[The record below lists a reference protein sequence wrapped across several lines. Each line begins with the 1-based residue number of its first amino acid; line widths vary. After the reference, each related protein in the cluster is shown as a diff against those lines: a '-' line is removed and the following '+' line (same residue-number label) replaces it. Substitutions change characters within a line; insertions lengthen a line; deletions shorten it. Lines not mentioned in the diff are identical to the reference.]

1 MRDAAF
7 RKSLEE
13 GTFDRRDAPWL
24 HLYNWYDYIG
34 SLVKQHLV
42 PEESVM
48 DVFSW
53 VMVQDWERG
62 EDLVAVTRRTGGE
75 GIWENFEYL
84 VVRSRRCLKVNRGG
98 RYPRNVPR
106 IPLAGRWLAVDHPA

>member
-1 MRDAAF
+1 
-7 RKSLEE
+7 
-13 GTFDRRDAPWL
+13 
-24 HLYNWYDYIG
+24 
-34 SLVKQHLV
+34 
-42 PEESVM
+42 M

-62 EDLVAVTRRTGGE
+62 QDIIAVSRRLGGP

-84 VVRSRRCLKVNRGG
+84 VVRAREWLKVHGGG

-106 IPLAGRWLAVDHPA
+106 IPVEDRWFIVDHPA